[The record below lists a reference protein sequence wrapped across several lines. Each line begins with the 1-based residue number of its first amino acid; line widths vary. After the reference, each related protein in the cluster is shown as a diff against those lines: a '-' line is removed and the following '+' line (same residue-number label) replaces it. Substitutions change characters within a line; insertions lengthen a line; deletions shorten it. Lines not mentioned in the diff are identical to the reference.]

1 MSTADC
7 VGSLDPEDA
16 ERMAGMYGRYVKM
29 PERLLL
35 LLKQANTE
43 RDVSVPLT
51 AFDTKALRAFKVRL
65 ESVQSKL
72 RKEGC
77 DYETVKALAEV
88 AMQRSND
95 ETDDLPL
102 KAIATFSLDEIEAD
116 QISQTE
122 SGDLLDLSSPSQNQA
137 KPQDNG
143 PQAVWDPFNEL
154 ASQNSAPSA
163 PRQTNAPVNPFA
175 APPSTKAPP
184 GSFIDFDLAPPVGTI
199 LFPKRSMRVCKEL
212 VSGGG

>member
-1 MSTADC
+1 M
-7 VGSLDPEDA
+7 
-16 ERMAGMYGRYVKM
+16 
-29 PERLLL
+29 
-35 LLKQANTE
+35 
-43 RDVSVPLT
+43 
-51 AFDTKALRAFKVRL
+51 RL

-95 ETDDLPL
+95 EADDIPL

-122 SGDLLDLSSPSQNQA
+122 SSDLLDLSGPSQNQA
-137 KPQDNG
+137 KPRDNG

-154 ASQNSAPSA
+154 ASQNSAPTA
-163 PRQTNAPVNPFA
+163 PHQTSAPVNPFA
-175 APPSTKAPP
+175 APPSTRAPA
-184 GSFIDFDLAPPVGTI
+184 GSLIDFDLAPPVGTT
-199 LFPKRSMRVCKEL
+199 LFPKRCVLDGKEL
-212 VSGGG
+212 VF

>member
-1 MSTADC
+1 MLFSN
-7 VGSLDPEDA
+7 L
-16 ERMAGMYGRYVKM
+16 
-29 PERLLL
+29 
-35 LLKQANTE
+35 Q
-43 RDVSVPLT
+43 
-51 AFDTKALRAFKVRL
+51 KALRAFKVRL

-122 SGDLLDLSSPSQNQA
+122 RGDLLDLSSPSQNQA

-143 PQAVWDPFNEL
+143 PQGVWDPFNEL
-154 ASQNSAPSA
+154 ASQNSAPTA
-163 PRQTNAPVNPFA
+163 PLQTNAPVNPFA
-175 APPSTKAPP
+175 APSHTKAPA
-184 GSFIDFDLAPPVGTI
+184 GSLIEFDLAPPVGTK
-199 LFPKRSMRVCKEL
+199 LFPEHDL
-212 VSGGG
+212 LFSGGASFVYLFCCRG